1 MKYFIIIFC
10 LFFNILKINASHVP
24 GGNISYECIAPNLY
38 EITLTVFEDC
48 GTAFIGQNSESISI
62 TNSCGIPF
70 SNNINL
76 PIFIYQQEVSQLL
89 FITTTSECSGGN
101 FPGFITCVERKRNT
115 SW

>member
-10 LFFNILKINASHVP
+10 LLIKVLKINASHVP
-24 GGNISYECIAPNLY
+24 GGNISYECIAPNVY

-76 PIFIYQQEVSQLL
+76 PIFIYQQEVSQLCDL
-89 FITTTSECSGGN
+89 LLPQSELLVVIS
-101 FPGFITCVERKRNT
+101 PGFINMCGKET
-115 SW
+115 